1 MGSKMKNKQKTK
13 EQKLLKD
20 KKLGLEIGIIIFS
33 VFVVFMSCM
42 IAIPSLIIRNQT
54 RQSYYEMAQEI
65 VMGRSDEI
73 TKWIDG
79 YLNDLMVYSESD
91 AAKTGDIST
100 FIAWMKTRP
109 DLKNPAYD
117 DLFFVDRDAIPYHD
131 DGRIGTEGEL
141 RSKDYH
147 HAIIFNDENTY
158 IAKTEI
164 SEKTGKY
171 VLPITRAVKDFN
183 GNVFGYITG
192 LLDMDQIAQEVS
204 SYKVGTDGYFFLT
217 DRANIIIAHNNSQM
231 VSQDISVYHEIA
243 ITAKLAK
250 ENGDES
256 LYVESNVDGV
266 QCVTFVAPIQSLK
279 CTIGYTVP
287 LSEVYVAANRI
298 QMVILL
304 MGITIT
310 IVICLIILL
319 SLRNIFGRVR
329 KVDGL
334 IDELSTGEAD
344 LTVQLEVNRNDEIGK
359 LVISVNKFLAKFHS
373 IMHNIKLSEENLTE
387 AGDTLVNE
395 IETTTS
401 TISQMADNIGLVHS
415 QVQNQSSSIN
425 SSASAMTQISK
436 NIESLD
442 GMIQGQASSVV
453 EASASVEEMIGNI
466 NSVDKSV
473 IKMVEEF
480 TVLELDTKNGIE
492 KNSSVNELIQKISDQ
507 SVAMMDANEMIQSI
521 AEQTNLLA
529 MNAAIEAAHAGEAG
543 KGFSVVADE
552 IRKLAETSAEQSNKI
567 SEELSNIQ
575 QGIQRVVVAS
585 SESEQSFQAVSSR
598 INLTA
603 ELIAQIRG
611 AMEEQQA
618 GSQQILE
625 ALQAMNDSTTEV
637 RGAGTEMSKG
647 GEEIMKD
654 VSNIQTSMDNI
665 ESAVAEINE
674 GTNYVNESTKK
685 LRTISASLNVAIKR
699 IKDDVDLFKV

>member
-1 MGSKMKNKQKTK
+1 MRQQDEIKSKT
-13 EQKLLKD
+13 LKD
-20 KKLGLEIGIIIFS
+20 KKLGLEIGAIIFS
-33 VFVVFMSCM
+33 VFLVFMSCM
-42 IAIPSLIIRNQT
+42 IVIPSLIIKNHTKQT
-54 RQSYYEMAQEI
+54 YYEMAQE
-65 VMGRSDEI
+65 VLKGRSEEI
-73 TKWIDG
+73 TKWIDI
-79 YLNDLMVYSESD
+79 YVNDLKVYSEAN
-91 AAKTGDIST
+91 AAKAGSIEKYVE
-100 FIAWMKTRP
+100 WMCSRP

-117 DLFFVDRDAIPYHD
+117 DLFFCDRDAIPYHD
-131 DGRIGTEGEL
+131 DGRVGFEGEC

-147 HAIIFNDENTY
+147 HAIIFNDEETY
-158 IAKTEI
+158 IAAIEI
-164 SEKTGKY
+164 SEKTGRY
-171 VLPITRAVKDFN
+171 VLPIARAVKDEN
-183 GNVFGYITG
+183 GKCFGYITG
-192 LLDMDQIAQEVS
+192 LLDMEQIAQEVS
-204 SYKVGTDGYFFLT
+204 SYKVGEFGNFFLT
-217 DRANIIIAHNNSQM
+217 DRANTIIAHNNKEM
-231 VSQDISVYHEIA
+231 ISQDIGVYHEIA
-243 ITAKLAK
+243 ITAKIAK
-250 ENGDES
+250 ENGDDS
-256 LYVESNVDGV
+256 LYVESIVDGEK
-266 QCVTFVAPIQSLK
+266 CVTFVAPIRSLS
-279 CTIGYTVP
+279 CTVGYTIP
-287 LSEVYVAANRI
+287 TSEVFVATQKI

-304 MGITIT
+304 MGISIT
-310 IVICLIILL
+310 VIICLIILI
-319 SLRNIFGRVR
+319 SLRKIIGRVK
-329 KVDGL
+329 KVGGL

-344 LTVQLEVNRNDEIGK
+344 LTVQLEVNKNDEIGK

-373 IMHNIKLSEENLTE
+373 IMHNIKVSEENLTE

-401 TISQMADNIGLVHS
+401 TISQMAENIGLVHN

-442 GMIQGQASSVV
+442 GMIQGQASSVE

-492 KNSSVNELIQKISDQ
+492 KNSSVNELIQKISEQ

-552 IRKLAETSAEQSNKI
+552 IRKLAETSAEQSNRI

-575 QGIQRVVVAS
+575 QGIQRVVIAS
-585 SESEQSFQAVSSR
+585 TESEQSFQAVSGR
-598 INLTA
+598 INTTA
-603 ELIAQIRG
+603 ELVAQIRG

-625 ALQAMNDSTTEV
+625 ALQAMNDSTSEV
-637 RGAGTEMSKG
+637 RGAGAEMSKG
-647 GEEIMKD
+647 GDSIMRD
-654 VSNIQTSMDNI
+654 VSNIHESMNGI
-665 ESAVAEINE
+665 ETAVAEINE

>member
-1 MGSKMKNKQKTK
+1 MKKRHEKQ
-13 EQKLLKD
+13 ERNLLKE
-20 KKLGLEIGIIIFS
+20 KKLGREIGTVIFS
-33 VFVVFMSCM
+33 VFVIFMGCM
-42 IAIPSLIIRNQT
+42 ITIPSLIIQNHT
-54 RQSYYEMAQEI
+54 KKTYYEMAQEVVI
-65 VMGRSDEI
+65 GRSDEI
-73 TKWIDG
+73 TKWIEV
-79 YLNDLMVYSESD
+79 YVNDLKVYSEAD
-91 AAKTGDIST
+91 AANSGDIEEYVN
-100 FIAWMKTRP
+100 WMCSRP

-117 DLFFVDRDAIPYHD
+117 DLFFCDRDAVPYHD
-131 DGRIGTEGEL
+131 DGRIGEEGEY

-147 HAIIFNDENTY
+147 HAIIFNDEETY
-158 IAKTEI
+158 IATIET
-164 SEKTGKY
+164 SDKTGRY
-171 VLPITRAVKDFN
+171 VLPISRSVKDED
-183 GNVFGYITG
+183 GNCFGYITG
-192 LLDMDQIAQEVS
+192 LLDMDQIAEEVG
-204 SYKVGTDGYFFLT
+204 SYKVGENGYFFLT
-217 DRANIIIAHNNSQM
+217 DRANTIIAHNNKEM
-231 VSQDISVYHEIA
+231 ISQDIGVYHEIA

-250 ENGDES
+250 ENDDES
-256 LYVESNVDGV
+256 SFVESLVDGEK
-266 QCVTFVAPIQSLK
+266 CVTFVAPIRSLS
-279 CTIGYTVP
+279 CTIGYTIP
-287 LSEVYVAANRI
+287 MSEVFVASKRI

-310 IVICLIILL
+310 IIICLIILIP
-319 SLRNIFGRVR
+319 LRNIMGRVQ
-329 KVDGL
+329 KVSGL
-334 IDELSTGEAD
+334 VDELSTGEAD
-344 LTVQLEVNRNDEIGK
+344 LTIQLEVNRNDEIGK

-373 IMHNIKLSEENLTE
+373 IMHNIKVSEENLTE
-387 AGDTLVNE
+387 AGDILVNE

-401 TISQMADNIGLVHS
+401 TITQMANNIGLVHS

-425 SSASAMTQISK
+425 NSATAMSQISK

-442 GMIQGQASSVV
+442 DMIQGQASSVV

-492 KNSSVNELIQKISDQ
+492 KNSSVNELIQKISEQ

-575 QGIQRVVVAS
+575 QGIERVVVAS

-603 ELIAQIRG
+603 DLVAQIRS

-625 ALQAMNDSTTEV
+625 ALQAMNDSTSEV
-637 RGAGTEMSKG
+637 RGAGAEMSKG
-647 GEEIMKD
+647 GESIMRD
-654 VSNIQTSMDNI
+654 VSTIHESMDSI

-685 LRTISASLNVAIKR
+685 LRNISASLNVAIKR
-699 IKDDVDLFKV
+699 IKDDVGLFKV

>member
-1 MGSKMKNKQKTK
+1 M
-13 EQKLLKD
+13 KD
-20 KKLGLEIGIIIFS
+20 KQAKRERKLQKDRRLGFEIGSVIFS
-33 VFVVFMSCM
+33 VFVIFMGSM
-42 IAIPSLIIRNQT
+42 IAIPSLIIKNHT
-54 RQSYYEMAQEI
+54 KDTYYEMAQQVVI
-65 VMGRSDEI
+65 GRSDEI
-73 TKWIDG
+73 TKWIEI
-79 YLNDLMVYSESD
+79 YVNDLKVYSEAD
-91 AAKTGDIST
+91 AAKDGDIEEYVD
-100 FIAWMKTRP
+100 WMCSRP
-109 DLKNPAYD
+109 ELKNPAYD
-117 DLFFVDRDAIPYHD
+117 DLFFCDRDAIPYHD
-131 DGRIGTEGEL
+131 DGRVGEEGEL

-147 HAIIFNDENTY
+147 HAIIFNDEETY
-158 IAKTEI
+158 IATIET
-164 SEKTGKY
+164 SDKTGRY
-171 VLPITRAVKDFN
+171 VLPISRAVKDED
-183 GNVFGYITG
+183 GYCFGYITG
-192 LLDMDQIAQEVS
+192 LLDMDQIAEEVG
-204 SYKVGTDGYFFLT
+204 SYKVGENGYFFLT
-217 DRANIIIAHNNSQM
+217 DRANTIIAHNNKEM
-231 VSQDISVYHEIA
+231 ISQDISVYHEIA

-250 ENGDES
+250 ENEEES
-256 LYVESNVDGV
+256 SFVESVVDGEN
-266 QCVTFVAPIQSLK
+266 CVTFVAPIQALS
-279 CTIGYTVP
+279 CTIGYTIP
-287 LSEVYVAANRI
+287 TSEVFVATKRI

-310 IVICLIILL
+310 VIICLIILL
-319 SLRNIFGRVR
+319 SLKNIIGRVK
-329 KVDGL
+329 KVGGL

-373 IMHNIKLSEENLTE
+373 IMHNIKVSEENLTE
-387 AGDTLVNE
+387 AGNTLVNE

-401 TISQMADNIGLVHS
+401 TITQMANNIGLVHN

-442 GMIQGQASSVV
+442 SMIQGQASSVV

-492 KNSSVNELIQKISDQ
+492 KNSSVNELIQKISEQ

-552 IRKLAETSAEQSNKI
+552 IRKLAETSAEQSNRI

-585 SESEQSFQAVSSR
+585 SESEQSFQAVSGR

-603 ELIAQIRG
+603 ELVAQIRG

-625 ALQAMNDSTTEV
+625 ALQAMNDSTSEV
-637 RGAGTEMSKG
+637 RGAGAEMSKG
-647 GEEIMKD
+647 GESIMRD
-654 VSNIQTSMDNI
+654 VSNIHDSMGNI

-685 LRTISASLNVAIKR
+685 LRNISASLNVAIKR

>member
-1 MGSKMKNKQKTK
+1 M
-13 EQKLLKD
+13 E
-20 KKLGLEIGIIIFS
+20 
-33 VFVVFMSCM
+33 
-42 IAIPSLIIRNQT
+42 
-54 RQSYYEMAQEI
+54 
-65 VMGRSDEI
+65 
-73 TKWIDG
+73 
-79 YLNDLMVYSESD
+79 
-91 AAKTGDIST
+91 
-100 FIAWMKTRP
+100 
-109 DLKNPAYD
+109 
-117 DLFFVDRDAIPYHD
+117 
-131 DGRIGTEGEL
+131 
-141 RSKDYH
+141 
-147 HAIIFNDENTY
+147 
-158 IAKTEI
+158 
-164 SEKTGKY
+164 
-171 VLPITRAVKDFN
+171 
-183 GNVFGYITG
+183 
-192 LLDMDQIAQEVS
+192 QIAQEVS
-204 SYKVGTDGYFFLT
+204 SYKVGEFGNFFLT
-217 DRANIIIAHNNSQM
+217 DRANTIIAHNNKEM
-231 VSQDISVYHEIA
+231 ISQDIGVYHEIA

-250 ENGDES
+250 ENGDDS
-256 LYVESNVDGV
+256 LYVESIVDGEK
-266 QCVTFVAPIQSLK
+266 CVTFVAPIRSLS
-279 CTIGYTVP
+279 CTVGYTIP
-287 LSEVYVAANRI
+287 TSEVFVATQKI

-304 MGITIT
+304 MGISIT
-310 IVICLIILL
+310 VIICLIILI
-319 SLRNIFGRVR
+319 SLRKIIGRVK
-329 KVDGL
+329 KVGGL
-334 IDELSTGEAD
+334 IDELSTCEAD
-344 LTVQLEVNRNDEIGK
+344 LTVQLEVNKNDEIGK

-373 IMHNIKLSEENLTE
+373 IMHNIKVSEENLTE

-401 TISQMADNIGLVHS
+401 TISQMAENIGLVHN

-442 GMIQGQASSVV
+442 GMIQGQASSVE

-492 KNSSVNELIQKISDQ
+492 KNSSVNELIQKISEQ

-552 IRKLAETSAEQSNKI
+552 IRKLAETSAEQSNRI

-575 QGIQRVVVAS
+575 QGIQRVVIAS
-585 SESEQSFQAVSSR
+585 TESEQSFQAVSGR
-598 INLTA
+598 INTTA
-603 ELIAQIRG
+603 ELVAQIRG

-625 ALQAMNDSTTEV
+625 ALQAMNDSTSEV
-637 RGAGTEMSKG
+637 RGAGAEMSKG
-647 GEEIMKD
+647 GDSIMRD
-654 VSNIQTSMDNI
+654 VSNIHESMNGI
-665 ESAVAEINE
+665 ETAVAEINE

>member
-1 MGSKMKNKQKTK
+1 MKKRHEKQ
-13 EQKLLKD
+13 ERNLLKE
-20 KKLGLEIGIIIFS
+20 KKLGREIGTVIFS
-33 VFVVFMSCM
+33 VFVIFMGCM
-42 IAIPSLIIRNQT
+42 ITIPSLIIQNHT
-54 RQSYYEMAQEI
+54 KKTYYEMAQEVVI
-65 VMGRSDEI
+65 GRSDEI
-73 TKWIDG
+73 TKWIEV
-79 YLNDLMVYSESD
+79 YVNDLKVYSEAD
-91 AAKTGDIST
+91 AAKPGDVEEYVN
-100 FIAWMKTRP
+100 WMCSRP

-117 DLFFVDRDAIPYHD
+117 DLFFCDRDAVPYHY
-131 DGRIGTEGEL
+131 DGRIGEEGEY

-147 HAIIFNDENTY
+147 HAIIFNDEETY
-158 IAKTEI
+158 IATIET
-164 SEKTGKY
+164 SDKTGRY
-171 VLPITRAVKDFN
+171 VLPISRSVKDED
-183 GNVFGYITG
+183 GNCFGYITG
-192 LLDMDQIAQEVS
+192 LLDMDQIAEEVG
-204 SYKVGTDGYFFLT
+204 SYKVGENGYFFLT
-217 DRANIIIAHNNSQM
+217 DRANTIIAHNNKELI
-231 VSQDISVYHEIA
+231 SQDISVYHEIA
-243 ITAKLAK
+243 ITAKIAK
-250 ENGDES
+250 ENEDES
-256 LYVESNVDGV
+256 AFVESIVDGEK
-266 QCVTFVAPIQSLK
+266 CVTFVAPIRSLS
-279 CTIGYTVP
+279 CTIGYTIP
-287 LSEVYVAANRI
+287 MSEVFVASKRI

-310 IVICLIILL
+310 IIICLIILI
-319 SLRNIFGRVR
+319 SLRNIMGRVQ
-329 KVDGL
+329 KVSGL
-334 IDELSTGEAD
+334 VDELSTGEAD
-344 LTVQLEVNRNDEIGK
+344 LTIQLEVNRNDEIGK

-373 IMHNIKLSEENLTE
+373 IMHNIKVSEENLTE
-387 AGDTLVNE
+387 AGDILVNE

-401 TISQMADNIGLVHS
+401 TITQMADNIGLVHS

-425 SSASAMTQISK
+425 NSATAMSQISK

-442 GMIQGQASSVV
+442 DMIQGQASSVV

-492 KNSSVNELIQKISDQ
+492 KNSSVNELIQKISEQ

-575 QGIQRVVVAS
+575 QGIERVVVAS

-603 ELIAQIRG
+603 DLVAQIRS

-625 ALQAMNDSTTEV
+625 ALQAMNDSTSEV
-637 RGAGTEMSKG
+637 RGAGAEMSKG
-647 GEEIMKD
+647 GESIMRD
-654 VSNIQTSMDNI
+654 VSTIHESMDSI

-685 LRTISASLNVAIKR
+685 LRNISASLNVAIKR
-699 IKDDVDLFKV
+699 IKDDVGLFKV